1 MSYKLSESVSYSRNF
16 KNLIMRPSLERR
28 IVLFGFNCDREVR
41 HSVFIFKHHF
51 QSCTVHSREQIMLT
65 TLLLIGTRGR
75 KTEKLFLITVKT
87 FLKIPQHG
95 IRKSLNFSLPIPS
108 PR

>member
-1 MSYKLSESVSYSRNF
+1 MSYKLSESVSCSQNF

-41 HSVFIFKHHF
+41 QCVFIFKHHF
-51 QSCTVHSREQIMLT
+51 QLCTVHSREQIMLT
-65 TLLLIGTRGR
+65 TLLLIRTRGR

-87 FLKIPQHG
+87 FLKIPKTRHTE
-95 IRKSLNFSLPIPS
+95 ILEF
-108 PR
+108 

>member
-1 MSYKLSESVSYSRNF
+1 M
-16 KNLIMRPSLERR
+16 
-28 IVLFGFNCDREVR
+28 LFGFNFDREVS

-51 QSCTVHSREQIMLT
+51 QLCTVHSREQIMLT

-87 FLKIPQHG
+87 FLKIPQTRHTE
-95 IRKSLNFSLPIPS
+95 ILEF
-108 PR
+108 